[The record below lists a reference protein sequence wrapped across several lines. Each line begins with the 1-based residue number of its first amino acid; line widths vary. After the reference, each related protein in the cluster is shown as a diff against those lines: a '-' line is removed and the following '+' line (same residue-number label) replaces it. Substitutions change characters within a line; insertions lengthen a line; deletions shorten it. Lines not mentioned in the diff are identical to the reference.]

1 MKIKFT
7 LLLMCVIAVSNA
19 QLISLQVKQEGSD
32 ERMYSY
38 TYEYDVLGNLIT
50 ENYYD
55 GFDFD
60 ILHSITNFKY
70 DNEGNKIS
78 REYSYFSNDGTLEFI
93 RNIVSQASED
103 NCTLNQYIKGDFGV
117 CETDADHH
125 IKIEYIDGC
134 ENGWI
139 DYINQYCVAYNH
151 ISKWTRHSKRRG
163 DVIKLIDS
171 VYITIRDYTKLRFRE
186 RSFINGRLVR
196 DYHNMTDVIKSEI
209 FCDYIYNEKGHK
221 IRDTYRWYYDNK
233 VRQERINHYEQ
244 IYKDDLLVE
253 TKNLDGSGNTYYYY
267 DQKDRLIKS
276 EVFRNKYG
284 FYKQTKYYTYANKFT
299 SNENQ
304 IKDLIVYPN
313 PTNDYLFFNITVED
327 LSQIQ
332 IYNQHGVKMENVYL
346 ENNYLDISNLSNGVY
361 FLKSKNKDK
370 VYQKQ
375 FIKM

>member
-7 LLLMCVIAVSNA
+7 LILMCVILVSNA
-19 QLISLQVKQEGSD
+19 QLISLQVIQEGSD
-32 ERMYSY
+32 ERMFSY
-38 TYEYDVLGNLIT
+38 TYEYDVLGNLKT
-50 ENYYD
+50 ENYYT

-60 ILHSITNFKY
+60 VLSSVTNFKY
-70 DNEGNKIS
+70 DVEGNKIS
-78 REYSYFSNDGTLEFI
+78 REYSNFSNDGTLEFI
-93 RNIVSQASED
+93 RNIVSQTSDD

-117 CETDADHH
+117 CETDADRH

-151 ISKWTRHSKRRG
+151 ISKWTRHAKRRG

-171 VYITIRDYTKLRFRE
+171 VHITIRDYTKIRFRE

-209 FCDYIYNEKGHK
+209 FRDYIYNEKGHK
-221 IRDTYRWYYDNK
+221 IRDSYRWYYNDK

-267 DQKDRLIKS
+267 DHQDRLIKS
-276 EVFRNKYG
+276 EVLINKYG

-299 SNENQ
+299 SDENQ
-304 IKDLIVYPN
+304 TKDLVLYPN
-313 PTNDYLFFNITVED
+313 PTNDYLFFNISVED
-327 LSQIQ
+327 ISQIQ

-361 FLKSKNKDK
+361 FLKSTNKDK